1 MTLWIQW
8 QHVENYTICQVKKE
22 KPGWILTTSCLCKRR
37 RRWCCWWAVN
47 TETVLLVDCEPGDG
61 DVIGELMLCVQ
72 MLLFDFTHHNIE
84 MACSLLESCGRYL
97 YRTVDSHQRVKVYL
111 VSAYYTRNICHLSH
125 LSLLRNK
132 SIFLPDNLCIDR
144 SVCISLLCCTNPAI
158 GCQNAL
164 HATMSDRTLHW

>member
-47 TETVLLVDCEPGDG
+47 TETVLLVGCEPGDG

-111 VSAYYTRNICHLSH
+111 VSAYYTCNICHLSH